1 MCASSIP
8 YIESSLG
15 ERFTYKQAMGGLMVV
30 VFVGAILVIWRG
42 PEARGVS
49 FRKTARAH

>member
-8 YIESSLG
+8 YLESWLG
-15 ERFTYKQAMGGLMVV
+15 EMFTYKQAMGGLMLA

-42 PEARGVS
+42 PEAHGTS
-49 FRKTARAH
+49 FRKAA